1 MKLYEVDQAIQSL
14 LSQLEPDPETG
25 EIPMEADVILT
36 ELNGLQM
43 ERSRILEY
51 LAKLVLN
58 TRAEASSL
66 KNEEARLRERRRSLE
81 RKDERLMTILDRE
94 CGGTKTD
101 CGVATVSYRRTEKVD
116 VADSTA
122 AVQWLRENSHTDCY
136 RIPEPEVNKTE
147 VKKLLKS
154 GTAVPGTTLVQDVS
168 CSLR

>member
-25 EIPMEADVILT
+25 EIPMDADSILT
-36 ELNGLQM
+36 ELDGLQM

-66 KNEEARLRERRRSLE
+66 KDEETRLRERRRSLE
-81 RKDERLMTILDRE
+81 RKDERIMAILDRE
-94 CGGTKTD
+94 CSGVKTD
-101 CGVATVSYRRTEKVD
+101 CSVATVSYRKTEKVD
-116 VADSTA
+116 VADSAA

-147 VKKLLKS
+147 VKKLLKA
-154 GTAVPGTTLVQDVS
+154 GQKVPGTALVQDVS
-168 CSLR
+168 CSLK

>member
-14 LSQLEPDPETG
+14 LAQLEPDPETG
-25 EIPMEADVILT
+25 EIPMEADAILT
-36 ELNGLQM
+36 ELNSLQM

-66 KNEEARLRERRRSLE
+66 TDEEARLRDRRRSLE
-81 RKDERLMTILDRE
+81 RKDERLMAILDRE

-101 CGVATVSYRRTEKVD
+101 CGVATVSYRRTERVE
-116 VADSTA
+116 VADSPTA
-122 AVQWLRENSHTDCY
+122 IQWLRDNSHNDCY
-136 RIPEPEVNKTE
+136 RVPEPEINKAE
-147 VKKLLKS
+147 VKKLLKA
-154 GTAVPGTTLVQDVS
+154 GQTVPGTTLVQDVS